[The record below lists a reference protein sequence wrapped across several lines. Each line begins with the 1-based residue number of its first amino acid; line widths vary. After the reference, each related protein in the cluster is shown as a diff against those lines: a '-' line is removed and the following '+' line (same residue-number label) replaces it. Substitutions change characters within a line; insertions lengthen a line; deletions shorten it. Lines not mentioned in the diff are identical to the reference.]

1 MRAQIEARREREAA
15 ATAAGEGGGGGG
27 GDDDADAAADAEAL
41 EAVEGKWSDLLS
53 ISLGDSV
60 GCVVGRDGQAYCG
73 GEPGMYELRL
83 LEPPPRLQPD
93 RIDLIERG
101 LSFSSIA
108 VGGLAARNGSF
119 TQVCTCMRL
128 LPAIPCLLT
137 LLTIPCRNGSFT
149 QLGEQFVCG
158 ISHAHLSHCWG
169 KLPPH
174 HGVHLPREDT
184 NPQVTPHPHP
194 HPHPNPHP

>member
-1 MRAQIEARREREAA
+1 M
-15 ATAAGEGGGGGG
+15 
-27 GDDDADAAADAEAL
+27 
-41 EAVEGKWSDLLS
+41 
-53 ISLGDSV
+53 

-119 TQVCTCMRL
+119 TQVCTRMRT

-137 LLTIPCRNGSFT
+137 LLTIPCRRNGSFT

-194 HPHPNPHP
+194 NPHPNPHT